1 MAGVFDFLHIKKHTA
16 GSSNELSFDVL
27 EQMSAE
33 ADGKAKKKASSKETL
48 PSSSS
53 NGVKTH
59 KASKGSYAGVA
70 NTMTLSGQAEVEK
83 RKKARHAHRLRVQ
96 AAVIVAVVALVA
108 VGIFAFTRFHEEQA
122 DYTDRVTA
130 LVDRISAVDDELL
143 EIDALMADPLDEGQA
158 AARTK
163 ALADMPKMM
172 TELNK
177 ISVDVQT
184 LARAPLDDNAKVVV
198 DQLGKATQ
206 ARNGMI
212 NCAAEAFRTS
222 ADAADQ
228 VNRANTVWND
238 VLKADQLAREAIADA
253 NKAATQEATSAVVDK
268 TRAALE
274 GIAQARAELAE
285 MSVVYHI
292 EFSAQDAYL
301 AKKAEALEKSIETSE
316 ALLAG
321 DRSAATNANDAY
333 NQADSAAA
341 ELAEALPPSI
351 GGLVHDQFERNMGE
365 LQKRYTEARD
375 RTVEIDSV
383 IRQYLQQQ

>member
-27 EQMSAE
+27 EKMSAE
-33 ADGKAKKKASSKETL
+33 ADGKAKKKSASKETL
-48 PSSSS
+48 PTSSS
-53 NGVKTH
+53 NGAKTP
-59 KASKGSYAGVA
+59 KASKGSFAGVA
-70 NTMTLSGQAEVEK
+70 NTTTLSGQAEVEK

-96 AAVIVAVVALVA
+96 AAVIVAVVVLVA
-108 VGIFAFTRFHEEQA
+108 VGVFAFTRFHEEQA
-122 DYTDRVTA
+122 DYTDRITA
-130 LVDRISAVDDELL
+130 LVDRVSAVDDELL

-228 VNRANTVWND
+228 VNRANAVWND
-238 VLKADQLAREAIADA
+238 VLKADQLAREAVSEA
-253 NKAATQEATSAVVDK
+253 NKASTQEATSAVIDK
-268 TRAALE
+268 TRSALE
-274 GIAQARAELAE
+274 GIVQARAELAD
-285 MSVVYHI
+285 MSAVYRI
-292 EFSAQDAYL
+292 DFAAQDAYL
-301 AKKAEALEKSIETSE
+301 AKKTEALEKSIETSE

-351 GGLVHDQFERNMGE
+351 GGLVHDQFERNMAE

>member
-27 EQMSAE
+27 EQMSVE
-33 ADGKAKKKASSKETL
+33 ADGKAKKKSASKETL
-48 PSSSS
+48 PISSS
-53 NGVKTH
+53 NGAKTP
-59 KASKGSYAGVA
+59 KASKGSFAGVA
-70 NTMTLSGQAEVEK
+70 NTTTLSGQAEVEK

-96 AAVIVAVVALVA
+96 AAVLVAVVVLVA
-108 VGIFAFTRFHEEQA
+108 MGIFAFTRFHEEQA

-253 NKAATQEATSAVVDK
+253 NKAATQEATSAVIDK

-274 GIAQARAELAE
+274 GIAQARSELAE
-285 MSVVYHI
+285 MSAVYHI
-292 EFSAQDAYL
+292 DFSAQDAYL